1 MAIPINIEKL
11 LGGNTVENNRIEL
24 KSGWNPDSIYRTICA
39 FANDFEDNGSGYI
52 IVGVDENNGRPVRP
66 VRGVPIETIDR
77 IEKEMVGFNNL
88 FDPFYMPRVSVE
100 DIDGKKV
107 IVIWALA
114 GDRRPYKIPE
124 NVTAKHKTP
133 KYFIR
138 YNSST
143 IEAKGENEMELIE
156 LANRVPFDDRGNL
169 TARISDVSMLL
180 IREFLNQVQSK
191 LLDDIEDAKPHDVL
205 EQMGLLDGP
214 IENERVKN
222 VALMM
227 FSYHPEKFFP
237 GTQIDIVI
245 YPRGKDDDPDNFI
258 EIDPIKGP
266 VNVVI
271 QKALDF
277 LRTMVIQQ
285 RVQKVPTQAEAI
297 RTYNYPYQALEEAVT
312 NSIYHRSYQ
321 EREPVEISVMP
332 DQIEIIS
339 YGGADRSL
347 SLDALRSGKRLH
359 ARRYRNR
366 RLGDFLHELGLT
378 EGRGTGLPTIH
389 RELKKNGSP
398 DAYIETDPDRT
409 YFIISIPCHRDF
421 VTDELVVD
429 KNGNVVGK
437 DWVTK
442 LGQSYVESDV
452 ESAIASMDKAF
463 NTNML
468 ELNPTMSEALSVTL
482 SVALSVKHILELL
495 NDKEMSTKELMHAVG
510 LTTHYDNRQKYLTPL
525 LDIGVIAWNLNLPK
539 RSPNQTLHLTDLGKA
554 VLQRINKK

>member
-24 KSGWNPDSIYRTICA
+24 KGGWNPDSIYRTICA

-52 IVGVDENNGRPVRP
+52 IVGVDEDNGRPVRP

-88 FDPFYMPRVSVE
+88 FEPFYMPRVSVE

-169 TARISDVSMLL
+169 TAKISDVSMLL

-214 IENERVKN
+214 IESERVKN

-266 VNVVI
+266 VNIVI

-312 NSIYHRSYQ
+312 NSMYHRSYQ

-347 SLDALRSGKRLH
+347 SLDALRSGNRLH

-409 YFIISIPCHRDF
+409 YFIISIPCHKDF

-429 KNGNVVGK
+429 RSGNVVGK

-442 LGQSYVESDV
+442 LGHNWVGEDDAAK
-452 ESAIASMDKAF
+452 AINAINKQYNTELAASKAASI
-463 NTNML
+463 TA
-468 ELNPTMSEALSVTL
+468 SKA
-482 SVALSVKHILELL
+482 A
-495 NDKEMSTKELMHAVG
+495 STA
-510 LTTHYDNRQKYLTPL
+510 TSIIRL
-525 LDIGVIAWNLNLPK
+525 LDALLVNDFSTRQLFLKASIPYNDTSRKKYVNFLVELGLIAWDPKLSK

-554 VLQRINKK
+554 VLQRIKK

>member
-1 MAIPINIEKL
+1 M
-11 LGGNTVENNRIEL
+11 
-24 KSGWNPDSIYRTICA
+24 
-39 FANDFEDNGSGYI
+39 
-52 IVGVDENNGRPVRP
+52 
-66 VRGVPIETIDR
+66 
-77 IEKEMVGFNNL
+77 
-88 FDPFYMPRVSVE
+88 
-100 DIDGKKV
+100 
-107 IVIWALA
+107 LA

-124 NVTAKHKTP
+124 HVTAKHKTP

-143 IEAKGENEMELIE
+143 IEAKGENEIELFE

-214 IENERVKN
+214 IESERVKN

-266 VNVVI
+266 VNIII

-312 NSIYHRSYQ
+312 NSMYHRSYQ
-321 EREPVEISVMP
+321 EREPVEISIMP

-442 LGQSYVESDV
+442 LGQSWVSEDDAAK
-452 ESAIASMDKAF
+452 AIKAINKQYHTELTASKAASI
-463 NTNML
+463 TA
-468 ELNPTMSEALSVTL
+468 SKA
-482 SVALSVKHILELL
+482 A
-495 NDKEMSTKELMHAVG
+495 STAASII
-510 LTTHYDNRQKYLTPL
+510 RL
-525 LDIGVIAWNLNLPK
+525 LDALLFNDFSTRQLFLKASIPYNDTSRKKYVNFLVELGLIAWDPKLSK

-554 VLQRINKK
+554 VLQRIKK

>member
-24 KSGWNPDSIYRTICA
+24 KGGWNPDSIYRTICA

-88 FDPFYMPRVSVE
+88 FEPFYMPRVSVE

-124 NVTAKHKTP
+124 HITAKHKTP

-214 IENERVKN
+214 IESERVKN

-266 VNVVI
+266 INIII

-312 NSIYHRSYQ
+312 NSMYHRSYQ

-347 SLDALRSGKRLH
+347 SLDALRSGNRLH

-409 YFIISIPCHRDF
+409 YFIISIPCHKDF

-429 KNGNVVGK
+429 KSGNVVGK

-442 LGQSYVESDV
+442 LGHNWVSEDDAAK
-452 ESAIASMDKAF
+452 AINAINKQYNTELAASKAASI
-463 NTNML
+463 TA
-468 ELNPTMSEALSVTL
+468 SKA
-482 SVALSVKHILELL
+482 A
-495 NDKEMSTKELMHAVG
+495 STA
-510 LTTHYDNRQKYLTPL
+510 TSIIRL
-525 LDIGVIAWNLNLPK
+525 LDALLVNDFSTRQLFLKASIPYNDTSRKKYVNFLVELGLIDWDHSLSK

-554 VLQRINKK
+554 VLQRIKQK

>member
-1 MAIPINIEKL
+1 
-11 LGGNTVENNRIEL
+11 
-24 KSGWNPDSIYRTICA
+24 
-39 FANDFEDNGSGYI
+39 
-52 IVGVDENNGRPVRP
+52 
-66 VRGVPIETIDR
+66 
-77 IEKEMVGFNNL
+77 
-88 FDPFYMPRVSVE
+88 
-100 DIDGKKV
+100 
-107 IVIWALA
+107 
-114 GDRRPYKIPE
+114 
-124 NVTAKHKTP
+124 
-133 KYFIR
+133 
-138 YNSST
+138 
-143 IEAKGENEMELIE
+143 MELIE

-266 VNVVI
+266 VNIVI

-312 NSIYHRSYQ
+312 NSMYHRSYQ

-429 KNGNVVGK
+429 KNGNVLGK

-442 LGQSYVESDV
+442 LGQSWVSEDDAAK
-452 ESAIASMDKAF
+452 AIKAINKQYHTELTVSKAASKA
-463 NTNML
+463 
-468 ELNPTMSEALSVTL
+468 A
-482 SVALSVKHILELL
+482 
-495 NDKEMSTKELMHAVG
+495 STAASKAASI
-510 LTTHYDNRQKYLTPL
+510 TASKAASTATSIIRL
-525 LDIGVIAWNLNLPK
+525 LDALLVNDFSTRQLFLKASIPYNDTSRKKYVNFLVELGLIDWDHSLSK

-554 VLQRINKK
+554 VLQRIKQK

>member
-24 KSGWNPDSIYRTICA
+24 KGGWNPDSIYRTICA

-52 IVGVDENNGRPVRP
+52 IVGVDEDNGRPVRP
-66 VRGVPIETIDR
+66 VRGVPIETIDK
-77 IEKEMVGFNNL
+77 IEKDMVGYNNL
-88 FDPFYMPRVSVE
+88 FEPFYMPRVSIE

-107 IVIWALA
+107 IVIWVLA

-124 NVTAKHKTP
+124 HVTAKHKTP

-143 IEAKGENEMELIE
+143 IEAKGENEIELFE

-169 TARISDVSMLL
+169 TAKISDVSMLL

-214 IENERVKN
+214 IESERVKN

-266 VNVVI
+266 VNIII

-312 NSIYHRSYQ
+312 NSMYHRSYQ
-321 EREPVEISVMP
+321 EREPVEISIMP

-442 LGQSYVESDV
+442 QGQSWASEDDAAK
-452 ESAIASMDKAF
+452 AIKAINKQYHTELTASKAASI
-463 NTNML
+463 TA
-468 ELNPTMSEALSVTL
+468 SKA
-482 SVALSVKHILELL
+482 A
-495 NDKEMSTKELMHAVG
+495 STAASII
-510 LTTHYDNRQKYLTPL
+510 RL
-525 LDIGVIAWNLNLPK
+525 LDTLLFNDLSTRQLFLKASIPYNDTSRKKYVNFLVELGLIAWDPKLSK

-554 VLQRINKK
+554 VLQRIKK

>member
-1 MAIPINIEKL
+1 MAIPVNIEKL

-24 KSGWNPDSIYRTICA
+24 KGGWNPDSIYRTICA

-52 IVGVDENNGRPVRP
+52 IVGVDEDNGRPVRP

-88 FDPFYMPRVSVE
+88 FEPFYMPRVSIE

-107 IVIWALA
+107 IVIWVLA

-143 IEAKGENEMELIE
+143 IEAKGENEMELFE

-214 IENERVKN
+214 IESERVKN

-266 VNVVI
+266 VNIII

-285 RVQKVPTQAEAI
+285 RVQKVSTQAEAI

-312 NSIYHRSYQ
+312 NSMYHRSYQ
-321 EREPVEISVMP
+321 EREPVEISVLP

-339 YGGADRSL
+339 
-347 SLDALRSGKRLH
+347 
-359 ARRYRNR
+359 
-366 RLGDFLHELGLT
+366 
-378 EGRGTGLPTIH
+378 
-389 RELKKNGSP
+389 
-398 DAYIETDPDRT
+398 
-409 YFIISIPCHRDF
+409 
-421 VTDELVVD
+421 
-429 KNGNVVGK
+429 
-437 DWVTK
+437 
-442 LGQSYVESDV
+442 
-452 ESAIASMDKAF
+452 
-463 NTNML
+463 
-468 ELNPTMSEALSVTL
+468 
-482 SVALSVKHILELL
+482 
-495 NDKEMSTKELMHAVG
+495 
-510 LTTHYDNRQKYLTPL
+510 
-525 LDIGVIAWNLNLPK
+525 
-539 RSPNQTLHLTDLGKA
+539 
-554 VLQRINKK
+554 

>member
-24 KSGWNPDSIYRTICA
+24 KGGWNPDSIYRTICA

-52 IVGVDENNGRPVRP
+52 IVGVDEDNGRPVRP
-66 VRGVPIETIDR
+66 VRGVPIETIDK
-77 IEKEMVGFNNL
+77 IEKDMVGYNNL
-88 FDPFYMPRVSVE
+88 FEPFYMPRVSIE

-107 IVIWALA
+107 IVIWVLA

-124 NVTAKHKTP
+124 HVTAKHKTP

-143 IEAKGENEMELIE
+143 IEAKGENEIELFE

-169 TARISDVSMLL
+169 TAKISDVSMLL

-214 IENERVKN
+214 IESERVKN

-266 VNVVI
+266 VNIVI

-312 NSIYHRSYQ
+312 NSMYHRSYQ

-347 SLDALRSGKRLH
+347 SLDALRSGNRLH

-409 YFIISIPCHRDF
+409 YFIISIPCHKDF

-429 KNGNVVGK
+429 RSGNVVGK

-442 LGQSYVESDV
+442 LGHNWVGEDDAAK
-452 ESAIASMDKAF
+452 AINAINKQYNTELAASKAASI
-463 NTNML
+463 TA
-468 ELNPTMSEALSVTL
+468 SKA
-482 SVALSVKHILELL
+482 A
-495 NDKEMSTKELMHAVG
+495 STA
-510 LTTHYDNRQKYLTPL
+510 TSIIRL
-525 LDIGVIAWNLNLPK
+525 LDALLVNDFSTRQLFLKASIPYNDTSRKKYVNFLVELGLIAWDPKLSK

-554 VLQRINKK
+554 VLQRIKK

>member
-24 KSGWNPDSIYRTICA
+24 KGGWNPDSIYRTICA

-52 IVGVDENNGRPVRP
+52 IVGVDEDNGRPVRP

-88 FDPFYMPRVSVE
+88 FEPFYMPRVSIE

-107 IVIWALA
+107 IVIWVLA

-124 NVTAKHKTP
+124 HVTAKHKTP

-143 IEAKGENEMELIE
+143 IEAKGENEIELFE

-169 TARISDVSMLL
+169 TAKISDVSMLL

-214 IENERVKN
+214 IESERVKN

-266 VNVVI
+266 VNIII

-312 NSIYHRSYQ
+312 NSMYHRSYQ

-347 SLDALRSGKRLH
+347 SLDALRSGNRLH

-409 YFIISIPCHRDF
+409 YFIISIPCHKDF

-429 KNGNVVGK
+429 KSGNVVGK

-442 LGQSYVESDV
+442 LGHNWVSEDDAAK
-452 ESAIASMDKAF
+452 AINAINKQYNTELAASKAASI
-463 NTNML
+463 TA
-468 ELNPTMSEALSVTL
+468 SKA
-482 SVALSVKHILELL
+482 A
-495 NDKEMSTKELMHAVG
+495 STA
-510 LTTHYDNRQKYLTPL
+510 TSIIRL
-525 LDIGVIAWNLNLPK
+525 LDALLVNDFSTRQLFLKASIPYNDTSRKKYVNFLVELGLIDWDHSLSK

-554 VLQRINKK
+554 VLQRIKQK

>member
-11 LGGNTVENNRIEL
+11 LGDNTVENNRIEL
-24 KSGWNPDSIYRTICA
+24 KGGWNPDSIYRTICA
-39 FANDFEDNGSGYI
+39 FANDFEDNGSVYI
-52 IVGVDENNGRPVRP
+52 IVGVDEDNGRPVRP

-88 FDPFYMPRVSVE
+88 FEPFYMPRVSVE

-107 IVIWALA
+107 VVIWALA

-124 NVTAKHKTP
+124 HITAKHKTP

-214 IENERVKN
+214 IESERVKN

-266 VNVVI
+266 VNIII

-285 RVQKVPTQAEAI
+285 RVQKVSTQAEAI

-312 NSIYHRSYQ
+312 NSMYHRSYQ
-321 EREPVEISVMP
+321 DREPVEISVMP

-347 SLDALRSGKRLH
+347 SLDALRSGNRLH

-389 RELKKNGSP
+389 RELKKNGLP
-398 DAYIETDPDRT
+398 DAYIETGPDRT
-409 YFIISIPCHRDF
+409 YFIISIPCHKDF

-429 KNGNVVGK
+429 KSGNVVGK

-442 LGQSYVESDV
+442 LGHNWVSEDDAAKAIDAVNSLYHINLTKSQTG
-452 ESAIASMDKAF
+452 SA
-463 NTNML
+463 TG
-468 ELNPTMSEALSVTL
+468 
-482 SVALSVKHILELL
+482 SVAGLLESLDGRDLSSRLL
-495 NDKEMSTKELMHAVG
+495 REKVG
-510 LTTHYDNRQKYLTPL
+510 LTYHKYPF
-525 LDIGVIAWNLNLPK
+525 
-539 RSPNQTLHLTDLGKA
+539 TLELF
-554 VLQRINKK
+554 

>member
-24 KSGWNPDSIYRTICA
+24 KGGWNPDSIYRTICA

-88 FDPFYMPRVSVE
+88 FEPFYMPRVSVE

-214 IENERVKN
+214 IESERVKN

-266 VNVVI
+266 VNIII

-312 NSIYHRSYQ
+312 NSMYHRSYQ
-321 EREPVEISVMP
+321 EREPVEISIMP

-452 ESAIASMDKAF
+452 ETAIVSMDKAF

-525 LDIGVIAWNLNLPK
+525 LDIGVIAWNPNLPK

>member
-1 MAIPINIEKL
+1 
-11 LGGNTVENNRIEL
+11 
-24 KSGWNPDSIYRTICA
+24 
-39 FANDFEDNGSGYI
+39 
-52 IVGVDENNGRPVRP
+52 
-66 VRGVPIETIDR
+66 
-77 IEKEMVGFNNL
+77 
-88 FDPFYMPRVSVE
+88 
-100 DIDGKKV
+100 
-107 IVIWALA
+107 
-114 GDRRPYKIPE
+114 
-124 NVTAKHKTP
+124 
-133 KYFIR
+133 
-138 YNSST
+138 
-143 IEAKGENEMELIE
+143 
-156 LANRVPFDDRGNL
+156 
-169 TARISDVSMLL
+169 
-180 IREFLNQVQSK
+180 
-191 LLDDIEDAKPHDVL
+191 
-205 EQMGLLDGP
+205 MGLLDGP

-266 VNVVI
+266 VNIII
-271 QKALDF
+271 QKVLDF

-312 NSIYHRSYQ
+312 NSMYHRSYQ

-409 YFIISIPCHRDF
+409 HFIIAIPCHKDF

-429 KNGNVVGK
+429 PSGNVVGK

-442 LGQSYVESDV
+442 LGQSWVREDDAAKAIESINSLYHIDLT
-452 ESAIASMDKAF
+452 ASQAG
-463 NTNML
+463 L
-468 ELNPTMSEALSVTL
+468 PTGLLT
-482 SVALSVKHILELL
+482 ELL
-495 NDKEMSTKELMHAVG
+495 STLTKQNLSSRNLLERLG
-510 LTTHYDNRQKYLTPL
+510 LTYQKKNRDKYISPL
-525 LDIGVIAWNLNLPK
+525 VEIGVIAWDESLSK

-554 VLQRINKK
+554 VLQRIKK

>member
-11 LGGNTVENNRIEL
+11 LGGNTVENNHIEL

-88 FDPFYMPRVSVE
+88 FEPFYMPRVSVE

-266 VNVVI
+266 VNIVI

-312 NSIYHRSYQ
+312 NSMYHRSYQ

-347 SLDALRSGKRLH
+347 SLEALRSGKRLH

-452 ESAIASMDKAF
+452 EAAIASMDKAF

-468 ELNPTMSEALSVTL
+468 ELNSTMSEALSVTL

-554 VLQRINKK
+554 VLQRIKK

>member
-1 MAIPINIEKL
+1 MAIPINLEKL

-88 FDPFYMPRVSVE
+88 FEPFYMPRVSVE

-138 YNSST
+138 YNSSS

-214 IENERVKN
+214 IESERVKN

-266 VNVVI
+266 VNIII

-312 NSIYHRSYQ
+312 NSMYHRSYQ
-321 EREPVEISVMP
+321 EREPVEISIMP

-429 KNGNVVGK
+429 KNGNVLGK

-442 LGQSYVESDV
+442 LGQSWVSEDDAAK
-452 ESAIASMDKAF
+452 AIKAINKQYHTELTASIAASIAASKA
-463 NTNML
+463 
-468 ELNPTMSEALSVTL
+468 A
-482 SVALSVKHILELL
+482 
-495 NDKEMSTKELMHAVG
+495 STAASII
-510 LTTHYDNRQKYLTPL
+510 RL
-525 LDIGVIAWNLNLPK
+525 LDALLFNDFSTRQLFLKASIPYNDTSRKKYVNFLVELGLIAWDPKLSK

-554 VLQRINKK
+554 VLQRIKK

>member
-1 MAIPINIEKL
+1 MISASVFRNIE
-11 LGGNTVENNRIEL
+11 
-24 KSGWNPDSIYRTICA
+24 
-39 FANDFEDNGSGYI
+39 
-52 IVGVDENNGRPVRP
+52 
-66 VRGVPIETIDR
+66 
-77 IEKEMVGFNNL
+77 
-88 FDPFYMPRVSVE
+88 
-100 DIDGKKV
+100 
-107 IVIWALA
+107 
-114 GDRRPYKIPE
+114 
-124 NVTAKHKTP
+124 
-133 KYFIR
+133 
-138 YNSST
+138 
-143 IEAKGENEMELIE
+143 
-156 LANRVPFDDRGNL
+156 
-169 TARISDVSMLL
+169 
-180 IREFLNQVQSK
+180 
-191 LLDDIEDAKPHDVL
+191 LDTL
-205 EQMGLLDGP
+205 
-214 IENERVKN
+214 
-222 VALMM
+222 
-227 FSYHPEKFFP
+227 
-237 GTQIDIVI
+237 
-245 YPRGKDDDPDNFI
+245 
-258 EIDPIKGP
+258 
-266 VNVVI
+266 
-271 QKALDF
+271 
-277 LRTMVIQQ
+277 
-285 RVQKVPTQAEAI
+285 
-297 RTYNYPYQALEEAVT
+297 
-312 NSIYHRSYQ
+312 
-321 EREPVEISVMP
+321 
-332 DQIEIIS
+332 IIS

-347 SLDALRSGKRLH
+347 SLEALRSGKRLH

-452 ESAIASMDKAF
+452 EAAIASMDKAF

-468 ELNPTMSEALSVTL
+468 ELNSTMSEALSVTL

-554 VLQRINKK
+554 VLQRIKK

>member
-24 KSGWNPDSIYRTICA
+24 KGGWNPDSIYRTICA

-52 IVGVDENNGRPVRP
+52 IVGVDEDNGRPVRP
-66 VRGVPIETIDR
+66 VRGVPIETIDK
-77 IEKEMVGFNNL
+77 IEKDMVGYNNL
-88 FDPFYMPRVSVE
+88 FEPFYMPRVSIE

-107 IVIWALA
+107 IVIWVLA

-124 NVTAKHKTP
+124 HVTAKHKTP

-143 IEAKGENEMELIE
+143 IEAKGENEIELFE

-169 TARISDVSMLL
+169 TAKISDVSMLL

-214 IENERVKN
+214 IESERVKN

-227 FSYHPEKFFP
+227 FSYHPEKFFT

-245 YPRGKDDDPDNFI
+245 YPRGKDDAPDNFS

-266 VNVVI
+266 VNIVI

-312 NSIYHRSYQ
+312 NSMYHRSYQ

-409 YFIISIPCHRDF
+409 YFIISIPCHKDF

-429 KNGNVVGK
+429 RSGNVVGK

-442 LGQSYVESDV
+442 LGHNWVGEDDAAK
-452 ESAIASMDKAF
+452 AINAINKQYNTELAASKAASI
-463 NTNML
+463 TA
-468 ELNPTMSEALSVTL
+468 SKA
-482 SVALSVKHILELL
+482 A
-495 NDKEMSTKELMHAVG
+495 STA
-510 LTTHYDNRQKYLTPL
+510 TSIIRL
-525 LDIGVIAWNLNLPK
+525 LDALLVNDFSTRQLFFKGFHTI
-539 RSPNQTLHLTDLGKA
+539 
-554 VLQRINKK
+554 

>member
-1 MAIPINIEKL
+1 MAIPINLEKL

-88 FDPFYMPRVSVE
+88 FEPFYMPRVSVE

-138 YNSST
+138 YNSSS

-214 IENERVKN
+214 IESERVKN

-266 VNVVI
+266 VNIII

-312 NSIYHRSYQ
+312 NSMYHRSYQ
-321 EREPVEISVMP
+321 EREPVEISIMP

-442 LGQSYVESDV
+442 RGQSWVGEDDAAK
-452 ESAIASMDKAF
+452 AIKAINKQYHTELTASIAASIAASKAASTAASIIRLLDALLFNDFSTRQLFLKAF
-463 NTNML
+463 
-468 ELNPTMSEALSVTL
+468 SC
-482 SVALSVKHILELL
+482 
-495 NDKEMSTKELMHAVG
+495 
-510 LTTHYDNRQKYLTPL
+510 
-525 LDIGVIAWNLNLPK
+525 
-539 RSPNQTLHLTDLGKA
+539 
-554 VLQRINKK
+554 

>member
-1 MAIPINIEKL
+1 
-11 LGGNTVENNRIEL
+11 
-24 KSGWNPDSIYRTICA
+24 
-39 FANDFEDNGSGYI
+39 
-52 IVGVDENNGRPVRP
+52 
-66 VRGVPIETIDR
+66 
-77 IEKEMVGFNNL
+77 
-88 FDPFYMPRVSVE
+88 
-100 DIDGKKV
+100 
-107 IVIWALA
+107 
-114 GDRRPYKIPE
+114 
-124 NVTAKHKTP
+124 
-133 KYFIR
+133 
-138 YNSST
+138 
-143 IEAKGENEMELIE
+143 
-156 LANRVPFDDRGNL
+156 VPFDDRGNL
-169 TARISDVSMLL
+169 TAKISDVSMLL

-214 IENERVKN
+214 IESERVKN

-266 VNVVI
+266 VNIVI

-312 NSIYHRSYQ
+312 NSMYHRSYQ

-347 SLDALRSGKRLH
+347 SLDALRSGNRLH

-409 YFIISIPCHRDF
+409 YFIISIPCHKDF

-429 KNGNVVGK
+429 RSGNVVGK

-442 LGQSYVESDV
+442 LGHNWVGEDDAAK
-452 ESAIASMDKAF
+452 AINAINKQYNTELAASKAASI
-463 NTNML
+463 TA
-468 ELNPTMSEALSVTL
+468 SKA
-482 SVALSVKHILELL
+482 A
-495 NDKEMSTKELMHAVG
+495 STA
-510 LTTHYDNRQKYLTPL
+510 TSIIRL
-525 LDIGVIAWNLNLPK
+525 LDALLVNDFSTRQLFLKASIPYNDTSRKKYVNFLVELGLIAWDPKLSK

-554 VLQRINKK
+554 VLQRIKK

>member
-11 LGGNTVENNRIEL
+11 LGDNTVENNRIEL
-24 KSGWNPDSIYRTICA
+24 KGGWNPDSIYRTICA

-52 IVGVDENNGRPVRP
+52 IVGVDEDNGRPIRP

-88 FDPFYMPRVSVE
+88 FEPFYMPRVSVE

-107 IVIWALA
+107 VVIWALA

-124 NVTAKHKTP
+124 HITAKHKTP

-214 IENERVKN
+214 IESERVKN

-266 VNVVI
+266 VNIII

-285 RVQKVPTQAEAI
+285 RVQKVSTQAEAI

-312 NSIYHRSYQ
+312 NSMYHRSYQ
-321 EREPVEISVMP
+321 DREPVEISVMP

-347 SLDALRSGKRLH
+347 SLDALRSGNRLH

-409 YFIISIPCHRDF
+409 YFIISIPCHKDF

-429 KNGNVVGK
+429 KSGNVVGK

-442 LGQSYVESDV
+442 LGHNWVSEDDAAKAIDAVNSLYHINLTKSQTG
-452 ESAIASMDKAF
+452 SA
-463 NTNML
+463 TG
-468 ELNPTMSEALSVTL
+468 
-482 SVALSVKHILELL
+482 SVAGLLESLDGRDLSSRLLLE
-495 NDKEMSTKELMHAVG
+495 KVG
-510 LTTHYDNRQKYLTPL
+510 LTYHKYNRDRYITPL
-525 LDIGVIAWNLNLPK
+525 VKLGLMGWNESIPK

-554 VLQRINKK
+554 VLQRIKQK

>member
-24 KSGWNPDSIYRTICA
+24 KGGWNPDSIYRTICA

-52 IVGVDENNGRPVRP
+52 IVGVDEDNGRPVRP
-66 VRGVPIETIDR
+66 VRGVPIETIDK
-77 IEKEMVGFNNL
+77 IEKDMVGYNNL
-88 FDPFYMPRVSVE
+88 FEPFYMPRVSIE

-107 IVIWALA
+107 IVIWVLA

-124 NVTAKHKTP
+124 HVTAKHKTP

-143 IEAKGENEMELIE
+143 IEAKGENEIELFE

-169 TARISDVSMLL
+169 TAKISDVSMLL

-214 IENERVKN
+214 IESERVKN

-245 YPRGKDDDPDNFI
+245 YPRGKDDAPDNFI

-266 VNVVI
+266 VNIVI

-312 NSIYHRSYQ
+312 NSMYHRSYQ

-347 SLDALRSGKRLH
+347 SLDALRSGNRLH

-409 YFIISIPCHRDF
+409 YFIISIPCHKDF

-429 KNGNVVGK
+429 KSGNVVGK

-442 LGQSYVESDV
+442 LGHNWVSEDDAAK
-452 ESAIASMDKAF
+452 AINAINKQYNTELAASKAASI
-463 NTNML
+463 TA
-468 ELNPTMSEALSVTL
+468 SKA
-482 SVALSVKHILELL
+482 A
-495 NDKEMSTKELMHAVG
+495 STA
-510 LTTHYDNRQKYLTPL
+510 TSIIRL
-525 LDIGVIAWNLNLPK
+525 LDALLVNDFSTRQLFLKASIPYNDTSRKKYVNFLVELGLIDWDHSLSK

-554 VLQRINKK
+554 VLQRIKQK

>member
-24 KSGWNPDSIYRTICA
+24 KGGWNPDSIYRTICA

-52 IVGVDENNGRPVRP
+52 IVGVDEDNGRPVRP
-66 VRGVPIETIDR
+66 VRGVPIETIDK
-77 IEKEMVGFNNL
+77 IEKDMVGYNNL
-88 FDPFYMPRVSVE
+88 FEPFYMPRVSIE

-107 IVIWALA
+107 IVIWVLA

-124 NVTAKHKTP
+124 HVTAKHKTP

-143 IEAKGENEMELIE
+143 IEAKGENEIELFE

-169 TARISDVSMLL
+169 TAKISDVSMLL

-214 IENERVKN
+214 IESERVKN

-245 YPRGKDDDPDNFI
+245 YPRGKDDAPDNFI

-266 VNVVI
+266 VNIVI

-312 NSIYHRSYQ
+312 NSMYHRSYQ
-321 EREPVEISVMP
+321 EREPVEI
-332 DQIEIIS
+332 
-339 YGGADRSL
+339 DRSL

-429 KNGNVVGK
+429 KNGNVLGK

-442 LGQSYVESDV
+442 LGQSWVSEDDAAK
-452 ESAIASMDKAF
+452 AIKAINKQYHTELTVSKAASKA
-463 NTNML
+463 
-468 ELNPTMSEALSVTL
+468 A
-482 SVALSVKHILELL
+482 
-495 NDKEMSTKELMHAVG
+495 STAASKAASI
-510 LTTHYDNRQKYLTPL
+510 TASKAASTAASIIRL
-525 LDIGVIAWNLNLPK
+525 LDALLFNDFSTRQLFLKASIPYNDTSRKKYVNFLVELGLIAWDPKLSK

-554 VLQRINKK
+554 VLQRIKK

>member
-24 KSGWNPDSIYRTICA
+24 KGGWNPDSIYRTICA

-52 IVGVDENNGRPVRP
+52 IVGVDEDNGRPVRP
-66 VRGVPIETIDR
+66 VRGVPIETIDK
-77 IEKEMVGFNNL
+77 IEKDMVGYNNL
-88 FDPFYMPRVSVE
+88 FEPFYMPRVSIE

-107 IVIWALA
+107 IVIWVLA

-124 NVTAKHKTP
+124 HVTAKHKTP

-143 IEAKGENEMELIE
+143 IEAKGENEIELFE

-169 TARISDVSMLL
+169 TAKISDVSMLL

-214 IENERVKN
+214 IESERVKN

-245 YPRGKDDDPDNFI
+245 YPRGKDDAPDNFI

-266 VNVVI
+266 VNIVI
-271 QKALDF
+271 QKALNF

-312 NSIYHRSYQ
+312 NSMYHRS
-321 EREPVEISVMP
+321 
-332 DQIEIIS
+332 
-339 YGGADRSL
+339 DRSL

-429 KNGNVVGK
+429 KNGNVLGK

-442 LGQSYVESDV
+442 LGQSWVSEDDAAK
-452 ESAIASMDKAF
+452 AIKAINKQYHTELTVSKAASKA
-463 NTNML
+463 
-468 ELNPTMSEALSVTL
+468 A
-482 SVALSVKHILELL
+482 
-495 NDKEMSTKELMHAVG
+495 STAASKAASI
-510 LTTHYDNRQKYLTPL
+510 TASKAASTAASIIRL
-525 LDIGVIAWNLNLPK
+525 LDALLFNDFSTRQLFLKASIPYNDTSRKKYVNFLVELGLIAWDPKLSK

-554 VLQRINKK
+554 VLQRIKK

>member
-1 MAIPINIEKL
+1 MSIPINIDKL
-11 LGGNTVENNRIEL
+11 LGGNTVENNRIEF
-24 KSGWNPDSIYRTICA
+24 KSGWDPDSIYRTICA

-52 IVGVDENNGRPVRP
+52 IIGVDEDNGRPVRP
-66 VRGVPIETIDR
+66 VRGVPIETIDK
-77 IEKEMVGFNNL
+77 IEKEMVGYNNL
-88 FDPFYMPRVSVE
+88 FEPFYMPKVSIE
-100 DIDGKKV
+100 DVDGKKV
-107 IVIWALA
+107 IVIWVLA

-143 IEAKGENEMELIE
+143 IEAKGENEMQLFE

-169 TARISDVSMLL
+169 TAKISDVSMLL

-191 LLDDIEDAKPHDVL
+191 MLDDIEDAKPHDVL

-214 IENERVKN
+214 TESERVKN

-227 FSYHPEKFFP
+227 FTYHPEKFFP
-237 GTQIDIVI
+237 GTQVDIVI

-258 EIDPIKGP
+258 EVDPIKGP
-266 VNVVI
+266 VNIII
-271 QKALDF
+271 QKALDY

-297 RTYNYPYQALEEAVT
+297 RTYNYPYQALEEAVV
-312 NSIYHRSYQ
+312 NALYHRSYQ

-332 DQIEIIS
+332 DQIEITS

-347 SLDALRSGKRLH
+347 SLEALRSGKRLR

-389 RELKKNGSP
+389 RELQKNGSP
-398 DAYIETDPDRT
+398 DAYIDTDPDRT

-421 VTDELVVD
+421 VAEELVVD

-452 ESAIASMDKAF
+452 EAAIVSMDKAF
-463 NTNML
+463 NTNIV
-468 ELNPTMSEALSVTL
+468 ELSSTMSEAISVTM
-482 SVALSVKHILELL
+482 SVGMSVIQILKLL
-495 NDKEMSTKELMHAVG
+495 NNKNMTSKALLHAVG
-510 LTTHYDNRQKYLTPL
+510 LTPHYDNRKKYLMPL
-525 LDIGVIAWNLNLPK
+525 IEIGIIAWDEKLSK
-539 RSPNQTLHLTDLGKA
+539 RSPNQTLHLTYLGKA
-554 VLQRINKK
+554 VLQRIKKK

>member
-24 KSGWNPDSIYRTICA
+24 KGGWNPDSIYRTICA

-52 IVGVDENNGRPVRP
+52 IVGVDEDNGRPVRP

-88 FDPFYMPRVSVE
+88 FEPFYMPRVSVE

-214 IENERVKN
+214 IESERVKN

-266 VNVVI
+266 VNIII

-312 NSIYHRSYQ
+312 NSMYHRSYQ
-321 EREPVEISVMP
+321 EREPVEISIMP

-442 LGQSYVESDV
+442 LGQSWVGEDDAAK
-452 ESAIASMDKAF
+452 AIKAINKQYHTELTASKAASI
-463 NTNML
+463 TA
-468 ELNPTMSEALSVTL
+468 SKA
-482 SVALSVKHILELL
+482 A
-495 NDKEMSTKELMHAVG
+495 STAASII
-510 LTTHYDNRQKYLTPL
+510 RL
-525 LDIGVIAWNLNLPK
+525 LDALLFNDFSTRQLFLKASIPYNDTSRKKYVNFLVELGLIAWDPKLSK

-554 VLQRINKK
+554 VLQRIKK

>member
-24 KSGWNPDSIYRTICA
+24 KGGWNPDSIYRTICA

-52 IVGVDENNGRPVRP
+52 IVGVDEDNGRPVRP

-88 FDPFYMPRVSVE
+88 FEPFYMPRVSVE

-138 YNSST
+138 YNSSS

-214 IENERVKN
+214 IESERVKN

-266 VNVVI
+266 VNIII

-312 NSIYHRSYQ
+312 NSMYHRSYQ

-347 SLDALRSGKRLH
+347 SLDALRSGNRLH

-409 YFIISIPCHRDF
+409 YFIISIPCHKDF

-429 KNGNVVGK
+429 KSGNVVGK

-442 LGQSYVESDV
+442 LGHNWVSEDDAAK
-452 ESAIASMDKAF
+452 AINAINKQYNTELAASKAASI
-463 NTNML
+463 TA
-468 ELNPTMSEALSVTL
+468 SKA
-482 SVALSVKHILELL
+482 A
-495 NDKEMSTKELMHAVG
+495 STA
-510 LTTHYDNRQKYLTPL
+510 TSIIRL
-525 LDIGVIAWNLNLPK
+525 LDALLVNDFSTRQLFLKASIPYNDTSRKKYVNFLVELGLIDWDHSLSK

-554 VLQRINKK
+554 VLQRIKQK

>member
-24 KSGWNPDSIYRTICA
+24 KGGWNPDSIYRTICA

-88 FDPFYMPRVSVE
+88 FEPFYMPRVSVE

-214 IENERVKN
+214 IESERVKN

-266 VNVVI
+266 VNIII

-312 NSIYHRSYQ
+312 NSMYHRSYQ

-347 SLDALRSGKRLH
+347 SLDALRSGNRLH

-409 YFIISIPCHRDF
+409 YFIISIPCHKDF

-429 KNGNVVGK
+429 KSGNVVGK

-442 LGQSYVESDV
+442 LGHNWVSEDDAAK
-452 ESAIASMDKAF
+452 AINAINKQYNTELAASKAASI
-463 NTNML
+463 TA
-468 ELNPTMSEALSVTL
+468 SKA
-482 SVALSVKHILELL
+482 A
-495 NDKEMSTKELMHAVG
+495 STA
-510 LTTHYDNRQKYLTPL
+510 TSIIRL
-525 LDIGVIAWNLNLPK
+525 LDALLVNDFSTRQLFFKASIPYNDTSRKKYVNFLVELGLIDWDHSLSK

-554 VLQRINKK
+554 VLQRIKLK